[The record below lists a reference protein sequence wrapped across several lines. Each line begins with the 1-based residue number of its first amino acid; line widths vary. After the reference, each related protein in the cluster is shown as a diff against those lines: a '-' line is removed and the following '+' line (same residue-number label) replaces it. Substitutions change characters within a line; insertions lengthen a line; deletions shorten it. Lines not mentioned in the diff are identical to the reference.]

1 MKTLNSPVFPD
12 GEIDRKTLIN
22 LLETLDHI
30 NIVWISREDYDA
42 RK

>member
-12 GEIDRKTLIN
+12 EEIDRKTLTN

-30 NIVWISREDYDA
+30 NIKWISRKDYNA